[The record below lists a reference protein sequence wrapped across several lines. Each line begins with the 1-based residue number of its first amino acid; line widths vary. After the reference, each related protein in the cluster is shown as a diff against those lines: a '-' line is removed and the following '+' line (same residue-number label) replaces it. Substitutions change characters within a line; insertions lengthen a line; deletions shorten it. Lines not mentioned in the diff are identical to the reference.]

1 MKESTILV
9 VDDEP
14 ANLQILLAFLQSN
27 TLHVRVA
34 NNAKRALRSLEDEK
48 VDLILLDVMMPGMNG
63 FEMCKRLKQNSATVN
78 IPVIFMTALHSHEDK
93 VTGFEAGAVDYITKP
108 FHKAEVL
115 ARLKTHLRLRKQKQ
129 ELGRTLDKLLV
140 QSNTLEQ
147 QVQERTMVL
156 EKNNRQ
162 MQLQKQEIQ
171 EKNIALKVVLD
182 QHRLYQE
189 NYENMVAEQLKQL
202 VYPYLELLQQNVR
215 LEENREYVSLIV
227 GHLDSIVTSFSG
239 SRFNPG
245 WKLTA
250 KENLVADLVK
260 KGKNTKE
267 IGILLKISPRTA
279 ETYRNSIRKK
289 IGLTNKKTRLQEYLC
304 STSVLG

>member
-14 ANLQILLAFLQSN
+14 ANLKVLLAFLQSQ
-27 TLHVRVA
+27 TLKIRVA
-34 NNAKRALRSLEDEK
+34 DTGERALRSLEDEQ

-63 FEMCKRLKQNSATVN
+63 FETCKRLKENVNTVD
-78 IPVIFMTALHSHEDK
+78 IPVIFMTALSSIEDK
-93 VTGFEAGAVDYITKP
+93 VTGFKAGGVDYITKP
-108 FHKAEVL
+108 FNKAEVL
-115 ARLKTHLRLRKQKQ
+115 ARLQTHLNLRKQKQ
-129 ELGRTLDKLLV
+129 KLDRTLNELRM
-140 QSNTLEQ
+140 QSDTLEQ
-147 QVQERTMVL
+147 QVQERTMAL
-156 EKNNRQ
+156 ENSNSQ
-162 MQLQKQEIQ
+162 MQLQKQEIL

-182 QHRLYQE
+182 QHKLYQK
-189 NYENMVAEQLKQL
+189 NYEEMVAGQLKQL
-202 VYPYLELLQQNVR
+202 VYPYLELLQQNIR
-215 LEENREYVSLIV
+215 LEENKEYVSLI
-227 GHLDSIVTSFSG
+227 GKHLDSIVASFSG
-239 SRFNPG
+239 STFSPG

-250 KENLVADLVK
+250 KESLVADLVK

-304 STSVLG
+304 STPVLD

>member
-14 ANLQILLAFLQSN
+14 ANLKVLLAFLQSQ
-27 TLHVRVA
+27 TLKIRVA
-34 NNAKRALRSLEDEK
+34 DTGERALRSLEDEQ

-63 FEMCKRLKQNSATVN
+63 FETCKRLKENVNTVD
-78 IPVIFMTALHSHEDK
+78 IPVIFMTALSSIEDK
-93 VTGFEAGAVDYITKP
+93 VTGFKAGGVDYITKP
-108 FHKAEVL
+108 FNKAEVL
-115 ARLKTHLRLRKQKQ
+115 ARLQTHLNLRKQKQ
-129 ELGRTLDKLLV
+129 KLDRTLNELRM
-140 QSNTLEQ
+140 QSDTLEQ
-147 QVQERTMVL
+147 QVQERTMAL
-156 EKNNRQ
+156 ENSNRQ
-162 MQLQKQEIQ
+162 MQLQKQEIL

-182 QHRLYQE
+182 QHKLYQK
-189 NYENMVAEQLKQL
+189 NYEEMVAGQLKQL
-202 VYPYLELLQQNVR
+202 VYPYLELLQQNIR
-215 LEENREYVSLIV
+215 LEENKEYVSLI
-227 GHLDSIVTSFSG
+227 GKHLDSIVASFSG
-239 SRFNPG
+239 STFSPG

-250 KENLVADLVK
+250 KESLVADLVK

-304 STSVLG
+304 STPVLD